1 MTTTPTIPC
10 PRCSGTGTLAH
21 AAAQGRALKAE
32 RIRRLGRGSHSAVA
46 RLLHIQP
53 PYLCDLESGARRFSA
68 ARLVNY
74 MAALAKLEDAK

>member
-1 MTTTPTIPC
+1 MTTTLTIPC

-32 RIRRLGRGSHSAVA
+32 RIRRCGHGSHSAVA

-68 ARLVNY
+68 VRLKNY
-74 MAALAKLEDAK
+74 MAALTRLEGAK

>member
-1 MTTTPTIPC
+1 MTSTPTIPC
-10 PRCSGTGTLAH
+10 PRCSGTGTLAN

-46 RLLHIQP
+46 RMLGIQP

-68 ARLVNY
+68 VRLKNY
-74 MAALAKLEDAK
+74 MAALTRLEGAK